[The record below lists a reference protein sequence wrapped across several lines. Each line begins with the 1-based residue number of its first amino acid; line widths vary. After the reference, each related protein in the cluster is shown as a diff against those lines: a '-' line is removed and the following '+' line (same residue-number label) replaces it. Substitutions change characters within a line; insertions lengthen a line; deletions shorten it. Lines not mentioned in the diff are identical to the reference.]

1 CSPSLKSIPNNWP
14 AKPKPSWL
22 RCGKKVLSPQM
33 NNQQTLEK
41 PQGEAFG
48 LTGARWF
55 VALGAA
61 RLPDLS
67 RGTRRLVGTHGRT
80 RRLYLGSDDD
90 YALPQCAEQA
100 RYSAIFDGALFN
112 RQELQTE
119 LGDLLIPVTND
130 AELVLAGYTRWGQD
144 FLARLRGTFALL
156 LWDSEEDIL

>member
-1 CSPSLKSIPNNWP
+1 MMPQYASRCSPSLKSIPNNLP
-14 AKPKPSWL
+14 AKRKPSWL
-22 RCGKKVLSPQM
+22 RSGKKVSSLAM

-41 PQGEAFG
+41 PQGETLG

-67 RGTRRLVGTHGRT
+67 RGTRRLVGTNGRT

-90 YALPQCAEQA
+90 YALPQRAEQS

-112 RQELQTE
+112 RQELQAE
-119 LGDLLIPVTND
+119 LGDLLVPVNND
-130 AELVLAGYTRWGQD
+130 A
-144 FLARLRGTFALL
+144 
-156 LWDSEEDIL
+156 